1 MIHFCIIL
9 PSETTLLMKF
19 KHCLLL
25 GVIFAS
31 LLIGTLITLSMTAPH
46 DEAIGMSKTL
56 DQ

>member
-1 MIHFCIIL
+1 
-9 PSETTLLMKF
+9 MKF

-46 DEAIGMSKTL
+46 EGAIGMVKTL
-56 DQ
+56 GQ